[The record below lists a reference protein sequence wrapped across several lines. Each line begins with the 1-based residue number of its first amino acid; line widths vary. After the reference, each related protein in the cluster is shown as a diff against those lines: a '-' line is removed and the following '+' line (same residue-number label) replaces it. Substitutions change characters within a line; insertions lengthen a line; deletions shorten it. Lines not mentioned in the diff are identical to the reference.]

1 VYHLP
6 AYLALERWVL
16 ARTVVV
22 VQPSGPEGP
31 RRLLA
36 AGARQVLV
44 IGGDFNSEPGMEVRP
59 SAGSR
64 LPLRDESIDIVVCIE
79 AFGALR
85 STDRRELLRESH
97 RVLRS
102 EGILCAWIEQ
112 RESEAFGRTLAGSSQ
127 LDFWALEEHIAAI
140 FPRVDMLAQMPW
152 QGFSLAPILDEQT
165 LMRPGEAEE
174 PQLSLR
180 EDLLAEPPEASHYLA
195 IASKS
200 RTPPGIGRECLLI
213 PLPRNEV
220 FGFDP
225 QAERKGAELDEL
237 RDELDRLREELSLRA
252 AKVAA
257 AHGRVR
263 ELESQ
268 LDNLRARSSEVEVA
282 EVERLRDAL
291 TEAETQISIFRAREQ
306 EQGSALARVEDDRA
320 DLLHELEVIR
330 REQSHRGANV
340 AEVEGEL
347 SELRREIEGLRG
359 RDREAR
365 EKLRAQE
372 TDLQILSRTS
382 AEQDKAVDRLTTQL
396 DAERKALEELR
407 ATDKTLRARL
417 EQLDGERQEL
427 RRQNE
432 VYVAEREGARALAQ
446 RVEAEL
452 DVANRRARQQEQ
464 ALAAKLEESSRL
476 AGELEGLRKRLDEA
490 DKALSQTRSRAEEL
504 SATAAQGAEQGRM
517 LADVAL
523 DRDRLREELSQRARQ
538 VEELEGRV
546 WEARETLQKERLESV
561 RVGGELERLREQL
574 ERSRAEENKRAKDVE
589 QLGRELR
596 TLEVE
601 KAEANA
607 LLRARDE
614 QLARLER
621 DVEAAAGQSEG
632 VDDLRTQLRARNEE
646 LARLGDQ
653 LAQAQAREERANAQA
668 VKRERELQDVGERLT
683 RFQRDIDGQAAL
695 AADLQ
700 NEVDVRQVEIEQLA
714 ASVANLQNEVE
725 EAKERVRQREQER
738 DALQRSLE
746 EAGAARES
754 LRRQLKLREDE
765 LDQLKATQESRGLE
779 LSQLRHELETKTEIA
794 ALGELGEAVSD
805 EDLANWPES
814 ARREVKRLQTVLA
827 NQAREH
833 ARELAQ
839 VRESAGAK
847 PSTAADID
855 RLRRLK
861 LEIQVRS
868 SEQEQMLG
876 QLDGAEQKIW
886 EMTDAADRNAARFA
900 ASLAQLEKHKET
912 VDSLLDELE
921 VTRNLLAAEQ
931 ARALEQ
937 ERLLASERAKMARA
951 GIGIEGFPNVDPA
964 DDDPFADPFKDFEG
978 DMVDL
983 GSSPAPVKFHGPP
996 SAERRSSLPP
1006 DKSEKSEKPGKGD
1019 ADKPASVTRAS
1030 APPRKPGSARPTA
1043 HELDQA
1049 LATLTDD
1056 DETSFADLND
1066 DFDAPAATP
1075 KPVARVG
1082 SGPIARAEPDAP
1094 VARPRRGSSSG
1105 MRAAS
1110 GSGPIKIH
1118 GAKDKSG
1125 PMASSDKS
1133 SPSVTSDTGV
1143 PAAEIHDVS
1152 GSRATK
1158 PMKHSAPGRR
1168 VTVEEVDDDEWP
1180 DD

>member
-1 VYHLP
+1 MYHLP

-22 VQPSGPEGP
+22 LQPSGPEGP

-44 IGGDFNSEPGMEVRP
+44 IGGDFASEPGMEVRP

-64 LPLRDESIDIVVCIE
+64 LPLRDESVDLVVCIE

-85 STDRRELLRESH
+85 STDRREMLRESH
-97 RVLRS
+97 RVLRA

-165 LMRPGEAEE
+165 AARGGEPEE
-174 PQLSLR
+174 PHLSLR

-200 RTPPGIGRECLLI
+200 RTPPGLARECLLI

-220 FGFDP
+220 FGFNP
-225 QAERKGAELDEL
+225 QAERDGVEIDEL

-252 AKVAA
+252 AKVAS

-268 LDNLRARSSEVEVA
+268 LDNLRARSSEVEIA

-306 EQGSALARVEDDRA
+306 EQGSALARIEDNRT
-320 DLLHELEVIR
+320 DLLHELEAVR

-347 SELRREIEGLRG
+347 SELRRELEATRG
-359 RDREAR
+359 RDRDAR
-365 EKLRAQE
+365 EQLRAQA
-372 TDLQILSRTS
+372 TDLQILARTS
-382 AEQDKAVDRLTTQL
+382 AEQDKAVERLTAQL
-396 DAERKALEELR
+396 ENERKTLEEIRASDRSLR
-407 ATDKTLRARL
+407 ERL

-427 RRQNE
+427 RRQTE
-432 VYVAEREGARALAQ
+432 VSVAEREGARQLAQ

-452 DVANRRARQQEQ
+452 DVATRRARQHEQ
-464 ALAAKLEESSRL
+464 ALASKSEEASRL
-476 AGELEGLRKRLDEA
+476 TGELEGLRKRLDDA
-490 DKALSQTRSRAEEL
+490 DKTLAQTRSRAEEL

-523 DRDRLREELSQRARQ
+523 DRDRLRDELSQRARQ
-538 VEELEGRV
+538 VEDLESRL
-546 WEARETLQKERLESV
+546 WEAREVLQKERLESV
-561 RVGGELERLREQL
+561 RVGGEVERLREQL
-574 ERSRAEENKRAKDVE
+574 ERSRAEETKRVKEVE
-589 QLGRELR
+589 VLGRELR

-614 QLARLER
+614 QLQRIER
-621 DVEAAAGQSEG
+621 DVEAIAGQSED
-632 VDDLRTQLRARNEE
+632 VDDLRGQLRTRNDE

-653 LAQAQAREERANAQA
+653 LAQAQAREERATAQ
-668 VKRERELQDVGERLT
+668 VGRRERELEDVAERLT

-725 EAKERVRQREQER
+725 DAKERIRQREQER
-738 DALQRSLE
+738 DALQRELE
-746 EAGAARES
+746 EAGAGRES
-754 LRRQLKLREDE
+754 LRRQLKIREDE
-765 LDQLKATQESRGLE
+765 LEQLTNVNEARGFE
-779 LSQLRHELETKTEIA
+779 LSQLRHELAASTKLAEVA
-794 ALGELGEAVSD
+794 KLGELGEFSELRGEEEFAS
-805 EDLANWPES
+805 WPKP
-814 ARREVKRLQTVLA
+814 AQREVERLRAALA
-827 NQAREH
+827 DLAREH
-833 ARELAQ
+833 ANELTKLRETTL
-839 VRESAGAK
+839 AK
-847 PSTAADID
+847 PGQSADVE
-855 RLRRLK
+855 RLRRLR
-861 LEIQVRS
+861 LEVQVRS
-868 SEQEQMLG
+868 VEQEQMLS

-931 ARALEQ
+931 TRALEQ
-937 ERLLASERAKMARA
+937 ERMLGSERAKMARA
-951 GIGIEGFPNVDPA
+951 GIGIEGFPSADSA
-964 DDDPFADPFKDFEG
+964 DDDSFTDPFKDLDR
-978 DMVDL
+978 DMLGMLDL
-983 GSSPAPVKFHGPP
+983 GSGSGSPAPVKFHGPP
-996 SAERRSSLPP
+996 SASASGGSSLPP
-1006 DKSEKSEKPGKGD
+1006 LPGPEKS
-1019 ADKPASVTRAS
+1019 SVTRPL
-1030 APPRKPGSARPTA
+1030 APPRKPSRPTA
-1043 HELDQA
+1043 NELDQA

-1066 DFDAPAATP
+1066 VEDKRARQAAPARP
-1075 KPVARVG
+1075 SARPG
-1082 SGPIARAEPDAP
+1082 SGPHARADPDAP
-1094 VARPRRGSSSG
+1094 IPRPRRGSSSG
-1105 MRAAS
+1105 VQAAAPES
-1110 GSGPIKIH
+1110 AVPGEINDSQGSR
-1118 GAKDKSG
+1118 
-1125 PMASSDKS
+1125 
-1133 SPSVTSDTGV
+1133 
-1143 PAAEIHDVS
+1143 
-1152 GSRATK
+1152 GSRA
-1158 PMKHSAPGRR
+1158 MKVDPRAAGKARL
-1168 VTVEEVDDDEWP
+1168 TVEAVDDDEWN
-1180 DD
+1180 DE